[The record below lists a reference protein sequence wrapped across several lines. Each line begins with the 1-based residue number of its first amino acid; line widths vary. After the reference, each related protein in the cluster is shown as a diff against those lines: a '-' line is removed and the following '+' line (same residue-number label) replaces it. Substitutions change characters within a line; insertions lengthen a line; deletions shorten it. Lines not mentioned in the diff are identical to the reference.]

1 MHSLAIV
8 GVLALPQTRLYIL
21 ESLLLAPALPLRR
34 GCLDW
39 MPLGKLAAELY
50 KVQAVAVAAA
60 AAAAAAV
67 LAPAA
72 AEGLV
77 WTRRGRRQDAW
88 PKAEEQH
95 SQLAG
100 SSLDG
105 PRLSGCGAAKAI
117 ALEGWCL
124 RRDGPVMPTQC
135 AAAHHRLQWVLVDA
149 RVHAA
154 KWFHCCLCP
163 LRRCVAIDG
172 QALATL
178 RLGVERCHHGTAA
191 RCQRAVLEQM
201 HQLVGLV
208 TGCGRLW
215 SAVRLLGRRQRPL
228 EEAAASA
235 CQ

>member
-8 GVLALPQTRLYIL
+8 GVLALPLSRLYIL

-39 MPLGKLAAELY
+39 MPSVKLAAELY
-50 KVQAVAVAAA
+50 KVQVAAVAVAV
-60 AAAAAAV
+60 AAAV

-95 SQLAG
+95 SQLAEL
-100 SSLDG
+100 SLDG
-105 PRLSGCGAAKAI
+105 PRLLGCGAATAI
-117 ALEGWCL
+117 ALEGWCSK
-124 RRDGPVMPTQC
+124 RDGPVMPTQC
-135 AAAHHRLQWVLVDA
+135 AAARHRLQRVLVDA
-149 RVHAA
+149 RGHGA
-154 KWFHCCLCP
+154 KWFHCCLFP
-163 LRRCVAIDG
+163 LPRCVAIGG
-172 QALATL
+172 QALGTL
-178 RLGVERCHHGTAA
+178 RRVVVRCHRGTAA

-201 HQLVGLV
+201 HQLVGLE
-208 TGCGRLW
+208 TCCGRLW
-215 SAVRLLGRRQRPL
+215 SAVRLVGRRRRPL
-228 EEAAASA
+228 EAWAASA